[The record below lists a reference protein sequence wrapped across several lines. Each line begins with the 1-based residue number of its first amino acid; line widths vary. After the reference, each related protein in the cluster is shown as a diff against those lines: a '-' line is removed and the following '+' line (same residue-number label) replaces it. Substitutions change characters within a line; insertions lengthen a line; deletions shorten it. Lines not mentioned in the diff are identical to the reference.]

1 MCKCIP
7 IVQSIYHN
15 IYTYVH
21 VFTCMQNLIAPA
33 RTSHTGDALWHTMI
47 YVAASNQSPAL
58 VFLRWSSSPDLNCF
72 QMWNVRDNLAYGSQ
86 WEAWGV
92 HCAGAEPVPA
102 PLIDFHCYTVALSC
116 PPFLPTL
123 PCLLIVSTLEPQVW
137 TWVIQYVEEYERRHT
152 ERH

>member
-72 QMWNVRDNLAYGSQ
+72 QMWNVRDD
-86 WEAWGV
+86 
-92 HCAGAEPVPA
+92 PVLWISVGGMGC
-102 PLIDFHCYTVALSC
+102 PLCRSWTRPSSPHRLPLLYSC
-116 PPFLPTL
+116 FKLPTL
-123 PCLLIVSTLEPQVW
+123 PSNSTMF
-137 TWVIQYVEEYERRHT
+137 THCFHT
-152 ERH
+152 GTTSLDLSDPICWRIRA